1 MTIVGG
7 RGERLRPY
15 TDTLPKPMVPINGR
29 PLISY
34 QIDWMRANGVTDVVF
49 LTGYRSEKFHEYIG
63 DGSVFGIR
71 AHYSNEDTPLG
82 RGGAIKN
89 GLEKLPENDDQ
100 FLVVNGDIITDQ
112 SLTPLKELQQ
122 STNAVAT
129 ITLVPY
135 PNQYGIVRSDDDAY
149 VTSFAEKPKLDLWI
163 NAGIYLFTRE
173 IDDLLPNIGDHE
185 TETFPQLAEAKRMA
199 AYKSSAYWTSVE
211 SQKELREAEERF
223 KDGSEVSV

>member
-15 TDTLPKPMVPINGR
+15 TDNLPKPMVPINGR

-49 LTGYRSEKFHEYIG
+49 LTGYMGEKFQEYIG
-63 DGSVFGIR
+63 DGSHLGIN
-71 AHYSNEDTPLG
+71 AHYSHEETPLG
-82 RGGAIKN
+82 RGGAVKK
-89 GLEKLPENDDQ
+89 GLQ
-100 FLVVNGDIITDQ
+100 FLSDDDELILVCNGDVITDQ
-112 SLTPLKELQQ
+112 PLTSLKELQRT
-122 STNAVAT
+122 TNAVAT

-173 IDDLLPNIGDHE
+173 IDDLLPAIGDHE
-185 TETFPQLAEAKRMA
+185 TETFPQLADAKRMA
-199 AYKSSAYWTSVE
+199 AYKSSAFWTSIE
-211 SQKELREAEERF
+211 SQKELREAGEYF
-223 KDGSEVSV
+223 K